1 MVWPTLRP
9 RTAKEQNKTMQL
21 ANCGARS
28 ARGWV
33 GGRGLLLLYAL
44 EFEFMKNLTVSVSDL
59 YLHWN
64 KIGNQCFRLLYEV
77 RNVSVM

>member
-21 ANCGARS
+21 TNCGARS
-28 ARGWV
+28 ARG
-33 GGRGLLLLYAL
+33 GLLLLYAL